1 MLNNPNEELYHN
13 EWAPLK
19 LKTPAPSRGECA
31 CCVIQSLND
40 IRRVAQPVFA
50 QSPAQKALVFGSWSR
65 GTQSRKSD
73 IDMMVI
79 SKNTKKRFFDR
90 YADFDGLYD
99 AFGQVGLDLLI
110 YTDEEL
116 SAMKDRSFIQTVLR
130 EGVVIY
136 ER

>member
-1 MLNNPNEELYHN
+1 MRTYGTE
-13 EWAPLK
+13 
-19 LKTPAPSRGECA
+19 RGGAME
-31 CCVIQSLND
+31 IKSLND
-40 IRRVAQPVFA
+40 IRTLAQPVFA
-50 QSPAQKALVFGSWSR
+50 QSPAQRAVVFGSWSR

-73 IDMMVI
+73 IDIMII
-79 SKNTKKRFFDR
+79 SKSTQKRFFDR
-90 YADFDGLYD
+90 YEDFNGLYD
-99 AFGQVGLDLLI
+99 AFGKIGLDLLI